1 MNNEKVYNISIDE
14 ILDYNFRLL
23 LDGELDS
30 EMIAPVLTLILDN
43 KKYQDKIKKDMELDE
58 LLQRV
63 YLFKVA
69 TE

>member
-1 MNNEKVYNISIDE
+1 MNNKKVYNISIDE

-58 LLQRV
+58 LLQR
-63 YLFKVA
+63 LQLNK
-69 TE
+69 

>member
-58 LLQRV
+58 LLQRL
-63 YLFKVA
+63 YKTL
-69 TE
+69 